1 MVIRILDALYVTTYN
16 TGIVHFLRESK
27 DYTVFVRDSTGV
39 SDSILIL
46 FGGALNHGVQVII
59 QLYNPELVQIISR
72 FLYWGFL
79 LPCNDAQL
87 VDPSLDIDKYLML
100 AVQELVSGDQCEGR
114 FVFGRDS
121 RKPKECGD
129 NSRFTKDGTN
139 QRSLLQ
145 TPLMRAGH
153 CSKIQNK
160 VP

>member
-46 FGGALNHGVQVII
+46 FGGALNHGVQ
-59 QLYNPELVQIISR
+59 PLVLGSKSWFMSKER
-72 FLYWGFL
+72 GAYDLVACL
-79 LPCNDAQL
+79 L

-121 RKPKECGD
+121 RKPKESGD

-139 QRSLLQ
+139 QWSLLQ

>member
-1 MVIRILDALYVTTYN
+1 MVLGQSAAHEWAAHKAPTAGTTVPSQLLTGKTLWHISLIILKLWEFLSAALQPPQPLAPLVL
-16 TGIVHFLRESK
+16 GSK
-27 DYTVFVRDSTGV
+27 SWFMSKER
-39 SDSILIL
+39 
-46 FGGALNHGVQVII
+46 GA
-59 QLYNPELVQIISR
+59 YDLVAC
-72 FLYWGFL
+72 L
-79 LPCNDAQL
+79 L

-121 RKPKECGD
+121 RKPKESGD

-139 QRSLLQ
+139 QWSLLQ